1 MGEDPGAA
9 SRIRHGGI
17 SAMTAERLFRVMIFP
32 ADRLRGE
39 IITLFLLLPHAA
51 FLQKRMGKCCRTSG
65 VRFFRKGNGEGAF
78 LWPGG
83 AFLRFSL

>member
-1 MGEDPGAA
+1 
-9 SRIRHGGI
+9 
-17 SAMTAERLFRVMIFP
+17 MTAERLFRVMIFP

-39 IITLFLLLPHAA
+39 IIILFLLLPHAV
-51 FLQKRMGKCCRTSG
+51 FLQKRMGKGLPDIRRT
-65 VRFFRKGNGEGAF
+65 FFRKGNGAGAF